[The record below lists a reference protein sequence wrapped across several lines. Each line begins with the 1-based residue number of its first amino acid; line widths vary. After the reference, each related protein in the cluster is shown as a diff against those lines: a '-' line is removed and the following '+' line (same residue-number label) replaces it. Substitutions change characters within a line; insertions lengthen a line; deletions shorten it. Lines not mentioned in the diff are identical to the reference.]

1 MSNKIKDILSIQL
14 ENDIKNVIDLNS
26 QQETDI
32 KEELD
37 GFILTESLAGH
48 LSDFLDAFCSDMK
61 ESGVWLS
68 GFYGSGKSYFAK
80 MLGFLIANPTVVGT
94 SMRERF
100 MPKLAGLRN
109 ENLIKNQI
117 NSLNKSD
124 YLVVLFDSAKVD
136 YSHGLSFMA
145 MSRFLLTLGLLNNW
159 MGFLEYDMLI
169 EQRYDDFL
177 AVVKSQ
183 NSGQEWAQIR
193 HSMTN
198 ITKFRQAVIEL
209 YGISA
214 DDFEEKKK
222 LVEAKINSY
231 DADTLK
237 NDLQRYLEIYPA
249 KRVVF
254 FIDEVSEALNQNH
267 INLLDL
273 EGLSEALSSLGN
285 RVWTVGIAQQ
295 AFQDVLNGSGIS
307 VQMLNKVEAR
317 FKTRIPIAAEEIDTI
332 IRRRLLTKKVEGKQ
346 QLEAYYTKNSGMVL
360 DVTNIAGISL
370 QPTKDAETYS
380 DYYPFFEHQ
389 FKMLQYFLFGSR
401 NTVTSQIGTRGMLIS
416 VFDVLKKE
424 SMTEADV
431 FTHVNAT
438 QLCNQAEES
447 VTEALRMR
455 YEQAE
460 AHLSAEPFKYVQGKA
475 LLQTIHFLDKSGAHA
490 TVENIARSYVCR
502 LEQYYDILAE
512 VKQALDILV
521 SHNVLIPTANQY
533 KITSQ
538 IEQQIIDDMNGFEVP
553 SYRSMAQVTNNL
565 KQLKLVKVCQSL
577 LQDGMNIPFCVETSI
592 GENIANASERFMKVS
607 IDNPFYPEDYES
619 KVAAIK
625 QETQNDRNKISI
637 IPSNADANTIMDL
650 ARDLL
655 QIEYIESKNY
665 STAEEKAV
673 VNTISAT
680 KEAKMTQL
688 DELIRKA
695 YTEGTVVYLYNTYQ
709 LDDANYAKEIEQVQ
723 RRMFGNIYTQRLSAT
738 LNDDMAESIIKKPAA
753 QLYKMFGASEEFRF
767 FDTSGKF
774 IGDNLSVVTAILDK
788 CKSYINGKDLEDTLA
803 GPPTGYTYGT
813 IVCAMAALFR
823 GNKVVIKYN
832 GTEYH
837 SAADTGAEQIFK
849 QQKNFGKASFK
860 AVLKSLSYKERQD
873 IVDILKQDCN
883 YKKNTDD
890 NDLSYNLNDFEIVEC
905 ISLLSVKMMDK
916 VKAYILFDDEK
927 EKLFKGSVQA
937 RSFLAEYS
945 AKVTEAN
952 YMATARLFLQNAD
965 EYISA
970 VERIEKDL
978 RFIDSEFK
986 VIEEERDF
994 ILDVKEE
1001 LEKTGGDM
1009 QLIQEKMDL
1018 FREAREKDLVAN
1030 ASKLKQWAQ
1039 DIKDIYYQLMCHQ
1052 AGELTKDCLGLD
1064 KKAAALK
1071 KVLDAYPHAWN
1082 EKIYSQI
1089 STLEKKLQQ
1098 FATLHI
1104 DLKGWSVKCSNSSM
1118 LLRDIAYQQQQ
1129 LKQDSQDVDIW
1140 ETAIVTEDP
1149 KPKPVPAPTPIPGPT
1164 PGPTP
1169 TPPMPKP
1176 VERKMRS
1183 KMPKG
1188 SCSVGQYRD
1197 WLKQQLAMTNKFGDT
1212 DVLNFD
1218 E

>member
-109 ENLIKNQI
+109 EDLIKNQI
-117 NSLNKSD
+117 NSLSKSD

-136 YSHGLSFMA
+136 YSHGLSCMA

-169 EQRYDDFL
+169 EQSYDDFL

-222 LVEAKINSY
+222 LVASKINSY

-237 NDLQRYLEIYPA
+237 NDLQRYLDIYPA

-332 IRRRLLTKKVEGKQ
+332 IRRRLLTKKAEGKQ

-460 AHLSAEPFKYVQGKA
+460 AHLSAEPFKYVHGKA

-512 VKQALDILV
+512 VNEALDILV

-709 LDDANYAKEIEQVQ
+709 LDDTNYAKEIEQVQ

-753 QLYKMFGASEEFRF
+753 QLYKMFGISEEFRF

-832 GTEYH
+832 GTDYH
-837 SAADTGAEQIFK
+837 SAADEEAPLIFR

-860 AVLKSLSYKERQD
+860 AVLKSLSYKDRQE
-873 IVDILKQDCN
+873 IVD
-883 YKKNTDD
+883 
-890 NDLSYNLNDFEIVEC
+890 C
-905 ISLLSVKMMDK
+905 IRTWSHEMMDK
-916 VKAYILFDDEK
+916 VKNQILFDDEK

-937 RSFLAEYS
+937 RTLLTDYS
-945 AKVTEAN
+945 ATVTEAN

-978 RFIDSEFK
+978 HFIDSEFK

-1009 QLIQEKMDL
+1009 QLIQKQMDL
-1018 FREAREKDLVAN
+1018 FREARETDLVAN
-1030 ASKLKQWAQ
+1030 ATQLKQWAQ

-1052 AGELTKDCLGLD
+1052 ASMLMDDSLALAE
-1064 KKAAALK
+1064 KAVALQK
-1071 KVLDAYPHAWN
+1071 QLDAYPHAWN
-1082 EKIYSQI
+1082 EKIYSKI

-1104 DLKGWSVKCSNSSM
+1104 DLKGWSVKCSNSGM

-1149 KPKPVPAPTPIPGPT
+1149 KPKPAPTPTSGPT

-1169 TPPMPKP
+1169 TPPTPKP

-1197 WLKQQLAMTNKFGDT
+1197 WLKQQLALTNKFGDT